1 MSASSKKKLRKEL
14 EAQKLTEKQ
23 QQAQKESKKLKV
35 TTIAF
40 VAILL
45 AIVVAFAVILT
56 VNTIKTSG
64 VIEKNTVA
72 ATVGEHEL
80 NSIEFNYYY
89 NDLVSNT
96 YNEWT
101 QSYGQSLDAY
111 MAMMG
116 LDLTKPLNE
125 QNYFGEEGTTWAE
138 YFVDY
143 ALNKIASDYAMYDA
157 AVAAGFTL
165 SEEDQKAI
173 ENNMS
178 TMALY
183 AQIYGYTDLDHYL
196 TMNYGAGA
204 NEKSYTE
211 YCTKSAIATAYYN
224 AYGESLSY
232 DNAAIREH
240 DAKDAVAYN
249 AYDYAYYYVN
259 VTNFLHKDVAE
270 DHDHSAH
277 TAEENEAARKQ
288 AKEAADSL
296 RSAKTVE
303 ELDAAI
309 AALSI
314 NEGKT
319 VASNKSTGV
328 MGAAISSLY
337 KSWLTSASRTENDL
351 QVFASE
357 STTKDEDGKE
367 TTVVNGYYVVMF
379 QGVNTN
385 ERPVGNVRH
394 LLVTFKKGED
404 GKVTAKAKEDAKA
417 KADEYLKMWQDGA
430 KTEESFI
437 ELVKKY
443 SEDSSATTGGLFEN
457 VTPVSNYVDNFL
469 NWSINETRQ
478 AGDTEVIE
486 TEYGYHVMY
495 YVGASELNYRD
506 MMISDDLR
514 ADDLQA
520 WYESIVG
527 DAKAELVSD
536 KFVKTDLILAPAK

>member
-14 EAQKLTEKQ
+14 EAQKLTDKQ
-23 QQAQKESKKLKV
+23 QQAQNEAKKLKV

-40 VAILL
+40 VAAIL
-45 AIVVAFAVILT
+45 AIVLTFAVILT

-64 VIEKNTVA
+64 VIEKNTVT

-89 NDLVSNT
+89 NDLISNT
-96 YNEWT
+96 YNSWS
-101 QSYGQSLDAY
+101 QSYGESMADY
-111 MAMMG
+111 MALMG

-125 QNYFGEEGTTWAE
+125 QNYFGEEGTTWAD

-157 AVAAGFTL
+157 AMAAGFTL
-165 SEEDQKAI
+165 SEEEQKTV
-173 ENNMS
+173 ENDIA
-178 TMALY
+178 TMGLY

-196 TMNYGAGA
+196 AMNYGAGA

-224 AYGESLSY
+224 AYGESLTY
-232 DNAAIREH
+232 DDAAIREY
-240 DAKDAVAYN
+240 DAKDAIAYN
-249 AYDYAYYYVN
+249 AYNYAYYYVN
-259 VTNFLHKDVAE
+259 YSKFLPEGTKDDKGNVTY
-270 DHDHSAH
+270 
-277 TAEENEAARKQ
+277 TEEQNAAAREE
-288 AKEAADSL
+288 AKKAAESL
-296 RSAKTVE
+296 LTATTVE

-314 NEGKT
+314 NKGAT
-319 VASNKSTGV
+319 VASTKNNDVLGTS
-328 MGAAISSLY
+328 ISSLY
-337 KSWLTSASRTENDL
+337 KDWLTDASRKENDL
-351 QVFASE
+351 KSFASE
-357 STTKDEDGKE
+357 STAKDEDGKE
-367 TTVVNGYYVVMF
+367 TKVVNGYYVVMF
-379 QGVNTN
+379 QGMSNN

-417 KADEYLKMWQDGA
+417 KADEYLKMWQDGE
-430 KTEESFI
+430 KTEDSFI

-457 VTPVSNYVDNFL
+457 ITPVSNYVGNFL
-469 NWSINETRQ
+469 NWSINENRKT
-478 AGDTEVIE
+478 GDTDVIE
-486 TEYGYHVMY
+486 SEYGYHVMY

-506 MMISDDLR
+506 MMISEDLR
-514 ADDLQA
+514 AADLQA
-520 WYESIVG
+520 WYEGIIG
-527 DAKAELVSD
+527 DAKAELVND
-536 KFVKTDLILAPAK
+536 KFVKTDLILSPAK

>member
-14 EAQKLTEKQ
+14 NAQKLTEKQ
-23 QQAQKESKKLKV
+23 QQAQKEAKKMKV

-40 VAILL
+40 VAVIL

-64 VIEKNTVA
+64 VVEKNTVA

-80 NSIEFNYYY
+80 NSIQFNYYY
-89 NDLVSNT
+89 KDLINNT

-101 QSYGQSLDAY
+101 TSYGNSLSAY
-111 MAMMG
+111 LAMMG

-125 QNYFGEEGTTWAE
+125 QAYLGEEDMTWAD

-143 ALNKIASDYAMYDA
+143 ALDKIASDYAMYDA
-157 AVAAGFTL
+157 AMAAGFTL
-165 SEEDQKAI
+165 SEDEQKAI
-173 ENNMS
+173 ENDLANMA
-178 TMALY
+178 MY
-183 AQIYGYTDLDHYL
+183 AQFYGYTDLDHYL
-196 TMNYGAGA
+196 TMNYGAGS

-211 YCTKSAIATAYYN
+211 YCTKSAVAVAYYN
-224 AYGESLSY
+224 AYGESLTY
-232 DNAAIREH
+232 DDAAIRAF
-240 DAKDAVAYN
+240 DTTDPTAYN
-249 AYDYAYYYVN
+249 GYDYAYYYLN
-259 VTNFLHKDVAE
+259 ATTFLHKDAEE

-277 TAEENEAARKQ
+277 TAEETEAALQQ

-296 RSAKTVE
+296 RNVKNIE
-303 ELDAAI
+303 EFDAAV

-319 VASNKSTGV
+319 VASTKSTDV
-328 MGAAISSLY
+328 LGASISSLY
-337 KSWLTSASRTENDL
+337 KTWLTSSSRKENDV
-351 QVFASE
+351 QVFAYE
-357 STTKDEDGKE
+357 STSTDEDGKE

-379 QGVNTN
+379 QGMHTN

-394 LLVTFKKGED
+394 LLVTFEED
-404 GKVTAKAKEDAKA
+404 DEGNVTAKAKEEAKQ

-443 SEDSSATTGGLFEN
+443 SEDSSASTGGLFEN

-469 NWSINETRQ
+469 NWSIDETRQ
-478 AGDTEVIE
+478 AGDTDVIE
-486 TEYGYHVMY
+486 TEFGYHVMY

-506 MMISDDLR
+506 SMISSKLR
-514 ADDLQA
+514 SDDLQA
-520 WYESIVG
+520 WYEEII
-527 DAKAELVSD
+527 DDTKAELVND
-536 KFVKTDLILAPAK
+536 KFVERDLVLTPAK